1 MKVARQSEETTY
13 CSPKRVT
20 SGPECP
26 HFFREV
32 RGQRVS
38 VGEPGV
44 RGTRPRGCLKMGWG
58 VGADE
63 EDEVVSLRNWAR
75 QDKIIGQASVR
86 GDWAYWLL
94 VGTEKG
100 EIPTWD

>member
-1 MKVARQSEETTY
+1 
-13 CSPKRVT
+13 
-20 SGPECP
+20 
-26 HFFREV
+26 
-32 RGQRVS
+32 
-38 VGEPGV
+38 
-44 RGTRPRGCLKMGWG
+44 MGWG
-58 VGADE
+58 VSADE

-75 QDKIIGQASVR
+75 RDKIIGQASVR

>member
-1 MKVARQSEETTY
+1 
-13 CSPKRVT
+13 
-20 SGPECP
+20 
-26 HFFREV
+26 
-32 RGQRVS
+32 
-38 VGEPGV
+38 
-44 RGTRPRGCLKMGWG
+44 MGWG

-75 QDKIIGQASVR
+75 RDKIIGQASVR

>member
-1 MKVARQSEETTY
+1 MSTLLERGAGSESL
-13 CSPKRVT
+13 C
-20 SGPECP
+20 GGA
-26 HFFREV
+26 
-32 RGQRVS
+32 RGQRNEAKGVS
-38 VGEPGV
+38 EDGV
-44 RGTRPRGCLKMGWG
+44 G